1 MKHIDET
8 VNKVMIQ
15 TITKALDNI
24 SNVLQTHNGIIQDC
38 VRGIDALYNKIN
50 ALEKEINH
58 EM

>member
-1 MKHIDET
+1 MDHIDET

-24 SNVLQTHNGIIQDC
+24 SGVLKTHNDMIKDC
-38 VRGIDALYNKIN
+38 VKGIDALYQRID
-50 ALEKEINH
+50 ALEKEISH